1 MAHSIIKSLSLVS
14 LFIFSL
20 NAKAYSDTIQVVDLD
35 GSEGSTEFTAIGS
48 PSFLEIHGK
57 GKSPTGQIQIK
68 SGITQGSLIVFID
81 SFDTGIEKRNEHM
94 KTVYLEN
101 KKFPTAT
108 LVFRAIQVPKN
119 FTSDGFS
126 NQGFPV
132 SATLT
137 LHGVTNPVSVIA
149 DLERKGE
156 SLSVHARFKFKLG
169 QYHIKI
175 PSFAGI
181 TVADEVQVSVQTLG
195 PIISVK

>member
-1 MAHSIIKSLSLVS
+1 VAYPITKSLFVIA
-14 LFIFSL
+14 LFIIFF
-20 NAKAYSDTIQVVDLD
+20 NAKAYADTIQVVDLD

-57 GKSPTGQIQIK
+57 GKAPTGQIQIK
-68 SGITQGSLIVFID
+68 SGITQGSLTVPID

-94 KTVYLEN
+94 KTVYMEN

-119 FTSDGFS
+119 FSSDGFS

-137 LHGVTNPVSVIA
+137 LHGVTNPVAVIA
-149 DLERKGE
+149 DLDRKGE
-156 SLSVHARFKFKLG
+156 SLSVHARFKFKLS

-195 PIISVK
+195 PFISVK